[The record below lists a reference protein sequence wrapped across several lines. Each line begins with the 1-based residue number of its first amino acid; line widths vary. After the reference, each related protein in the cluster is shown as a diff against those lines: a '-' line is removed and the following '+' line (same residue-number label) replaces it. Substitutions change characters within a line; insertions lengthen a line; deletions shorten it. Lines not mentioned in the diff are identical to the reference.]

1 MNKSTLCLL
10 VFLCSLMFL
19 WTPASCAHPMVS
31 LAHRVQSSLLDW
43 MTNQA
48 DWFNATRTAQY
59 CFNLGWYNVFT
70 FNDGGLA
77 FYTCLDSY
85 FKTIRFL

>member
-1 MNKSTLCLL
+1 MNKKTLCLL
-10 VFLCSLMFL
+10 VFLCICLS
-19 WTPASCAHPMVS
+19 TVHASV
-31 LAHRVQSSLLDW
+31 LDYI
-43 MTNQA
+43 TNQA
-48 DWFNATRTAQY
+48 DWFQATRTVIY
-59 CFNLGWYNVFT
+59 CFNIGWFNVFS

>member
-1 MNKSTLCLL
+1 MNKSSLCLL
-10 VFLCSLMFL
+10 VLLFSLVYL
-19 WTPASCAHPMVS
+19 STPVSCASPLVS
-31 LAHRVQSSLLDW
+31 LAHTVSASLLDW
-43 MTNQA
+43 ITNQA
-48 DWFNATRTAQY
+48 DWFQTVRTANY
-59 CFNLGWYNVFT
+59 CFSLGWYNVLT

>member
-10 VFLCSLMFL
+10 VLLFSLL
-19 WTPASCAHPMVS
+19 SLVTPATAADSRAHTVR
-31 LAHRVQSSLLDW
+31 ASLLDW
-43 MTNQA
+43 ITNQA
-48 DWFNATRTAQY
+48 DWFQLVRTASY